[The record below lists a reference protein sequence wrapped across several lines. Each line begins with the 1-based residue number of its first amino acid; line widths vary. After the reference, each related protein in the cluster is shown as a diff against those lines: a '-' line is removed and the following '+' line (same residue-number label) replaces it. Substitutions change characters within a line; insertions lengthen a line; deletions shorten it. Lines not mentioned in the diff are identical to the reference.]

1 MSEQLTAGVAAGV
14 RTLAEA
20 RGATIEAA
28 ATQVDL
34 MALGCVVAA
43 ATDRG
48 RTTPSTDVVAGVVVL
63 LLEEAA
69 NSLEEYPFAGTE
81 PNRAAAARAALG
93 LEPGTQG
100 KPLRGRKG
108 QPGRTGVIARWLGYE
123 PASLF
128 KDRQDGRSAFGALVE
143 DMAEYVVRREVAHMV
158 DEQRLAQQARRLPL
172 ESAMRVDWL
181 PRFERYYAIWSYVSG
196 LRYDVEL
203 AVIGSRKCNPDDTDY
218 YTRKS
223 LWYYGCFA
231 RELEGFTRQRGGL
244 WITPDLTAEQTIA
257 DAVWM
262 LRKPTPLTELD
273 ESLLRIAVTSLD
285 EMAAFIPATHTDTE
299 LVRLTD
305 LWRTWIESC
314 ECANPKRPR
323 KRCTVHQ
330 CTSWAAAFMD
340 TLNQQWDLLVDWYDM
355 TRPES
360 VVNPPELSRGEL
372 PSPPTDT

>member
-1 MSEQLTAGVAAGV
+1 MSEQLKVGIAAAIQA
-14 RTLAEA
+14 LAENH
-20 RGATIEAA
+20 GATIEAVTSQA
-28 ATQVDL
+28 DL
-34 MALGCVVAA
+34 MALGCVVADA
-43 ATDRG
+43 SAVE
-48 RTTPSTDVVAGVVVL
+48 RTSPRLDVVGGVLVL
-63 LLEEAA
+63 LLEAA
-69 NSLEEYPFAGTE
+69 ADSLEEHPEAKTV

-93 LEPGTQG
+93 LYPGTQG
-100 KPLRGRKG
+100 KPLRGRRG
-108 QPGRTGVIARWLGYE
+108 SPGRLPRIAECLGYE
-123 PASLF
+123 PDSMF
-128 KDRQDGRSAFGALVE
+128 KLRQDGRSPFGALIE
-143 DMAEYVVRREVAHMV
+143 DMTEYVVRREIAYLVGQ
-158 DEQRLAQQARRLPL
+158 QRLAQQARRPPL

-203 AVIGSRKCNPDDTDY
+203 AVIGSRKDNPDDTDY

-244 WITPDLTAEQTIA
+244 WITPDLKAEQTIA

-262 LRKPTPLTELD
+262 LRKPTPLTDLD
-273 ESLLRIAVTSLD
+273 ESVLRIAVTSFD
-285 EMAAFIPATHTDTE
+285 EMAGFIPATHTDTE
-299 LVRLTD
+299 LMRLTD

-340 TLNQQWDLLVDWYDM
+340 TLNQQWDLIVDWYDPP
-355 TRPES
+355 RPES
-360 VVNPPELSRGEL
+360 VVKPPELTHGAL